1 MDNKLEVWIVLFL
14 SLAVFLW
21 YTWNQF
27 FYLLAA
33 GYQLLGLLA
42 SFVS

>member
-1 MDNKLEVWIVLFL
+1 VLVLGLMAFI
-14 SLAVFLW
+14 W

-33 GYQLLGLLA
+33 GYQLLSLL
-42 SFVS
+42 SLFVS